1 MVKGRPVVLTD
12 NGAPV
17 TPVNG
22 YGEPVT
28 IVGGDTFAVVQ
39 DAQASQID
47 VTGTYVDTVTFTV
60 AGGVITAIVLS

>member
-1 MVKGRPVVLTD
+1 MANARPVVLTN

-17 TPVNG
+17 TPVHG

-39 DAQASQID
+39 DAQASQIA